1 MFCLRFCA
9 TISSV
14 ILKGIFLK
22 ELKMYYSHARSELAA
37 LLPSDSQ
44 NIVLELGCGSGAT
57 CALIASENKAIEL
70 WGVEKFADAASTAR
84 ELGVI
89 DNVLQ
94 GDAEIIIK
102 DLPKKHFTHIIA
114 GDILEHLVD
123 PWKVCLELKD
133 NLTPDGTFICSI
145 PNIRNLSF
153 MLKLIFKGRFEYKDS
168 GVLDRTHLRFFARKD
183 VYEMFD
189 QAGYYNIKISPIRP
203 KKKLSYKIGKLLF
216 GDLLTKGFL
225 VTATYSP
232 SK

>member
-1 MFCLRFCA
+1 M
-9 TISSV
+9 
-14 ILKGIFLK
+14 K
-22 ELKMYYSHARSELAA
+22 EIKTYYSHARSELVS
-37 LLPSDSQ
+37 LLPSDAH

-57 CALIASENKAIEL
+57 CALIASENKATEL
-70 WGVEKFADAASTAR
+70 WGVEKFSDAAGTAKA
-84 ELGVI
+84 LGVI
-89 DNVLQ
+89 DNLLE
-94 GDAEIIIK
+94 GDVEIIIK
-102 DLPKKHFTHIIA
+102 ELPKRHFTHIIA

-123 PWKVCLELKD
+123 PWKVCDDLKD
-133 NLTPDGTFICSI
+133 NLAHDGTFICSI

-153 MLKLIFKGRFEYKDS
+153 MLKLLFKGRFEYKDS

-189 QAGYYNIKISPIRP
+189 KAGYTNIEIGPVRP

-232 SK
+232 AK